1 MSLVLRLRYDDWW
14 GCPEQLTQPF
24 VIISLTGLLV
34 ITLGNSFW
42 IVQVLGGTEA
52 RYFASY
58 RKGFRQPSIP
68 GKMKTKTLYKISYH
82 LARYAWSLFYFVVVL
97 CRWKPFQHT
106 GFALDTQNFI
116 LTRES
121 KVIWQRQGWIIR
133 SGDLWEEENRNC
145 VFFFFS
151 NFCYQLAFFL
161 IFALWIWAG
170 HLIQWFPSTLTH
182 NRYIIL

>member
-24 VIISLTGLLV
+24 VIISFTGLLV

-52 RYFASY
+52 RYFAFY
-58 RKGFRQPSIP
+58 RKGFRQPCIL

-106 GFALDTQNFI
+106 GFVLDTQNFI
-116 LTRES
+116 FTRES
-121 KVIWQRQGWIIR
+121 KVIWQRQDWIIK

-145 VFFFFS
+145 LCLFFFFFFS
-151 NFCYQLAFFL
+151 F
-161 IFALWIWAG
+161 
-170 HLIQWFPSTLTH
+170 
-182 NRYIIL
+182 